1 MSPKSFEA
9 VRLKFCRDESRLEVC
24 FPPRFP
30 SRSHFHF
37 GHQGSCPD
45 SRKHPGKI
53 LAAEK
58 LLPGENLD
66 EIRGRIPARFW
77 SRGFSL
83 PGENHGKIRGR
94 IPARFWLPRF
104 LLPGENH
111 GEIPGRIA
119 ARFWPPG
126 ISLPGENLAG
136 IPPGFPPREKIPAA
150 KISPRSRRDSH
161 RDRGGIPP
169 RSRSLFY
176 KGVKGFKFTCLNS
189 SGHRGYK
196 VKILY

>member
-66 EIRGRIPARFW
+66 EIRSRIPARFW
-77 SRGFSL
+77 
-83 PGENHGKIRGR
+83 
-94 IPARFWLPRF
+94 
-104 LLPGENH
+104 
-111 GEIPGRIA
+111 
-119 ARFWPPG
+119 PPG
-126 ISLPGENLAG
+126 FSLPGENLAG
-136 IPPGFPPREKIPAA
+136 IPLGFPPREKILAA
-150 KISPRSRRDSH
+150 KILPRSRRDSR

-176 KGVKGFKFTCLNS
+176 KGNLKEMNCSEVF
-189 SGHRGYK
+189 
-196 VKILY
+196 